1 MQRNNFAH
9 TATVTPGGDVE
20 SGTDCVS
27 VTRWSSCDDCGH
39 VWAETVAT
47 KPAYAES
54 LRPTLVGAVV
64 SGIIDNAI
72 NAVQAPQQPAQ
83 EQIVQAGTTAARAS
97 RSS

>member
-1 MQRNNFAH
+1 MDDGELREAFSSACPNCGGGRICPEMQRNNFAH

-47 KPAYAES
+47 EHAHP
-54 LRPTLVGAVV
+54 
-64 SGIIDNAI
+64 
-72 NAVQAPQQPAQ
+72 
-83 EQIVQAGTTAARAS
+83 S
-97 RSS
+97 R